1 MKVIEI
7 KIDLDDDDLDMAM
20 VDSFDSAP
28 PVVDPVSVIVDPH
41 WDAFVRNLPAQP
53 PPPPPPVAMDMTEWN
68 AMLHRLRTRPPPSPE
83 TPPPSPPRAVPVVAI
98 PVVTRAVPVA
108 AIPVVARAVPVPL
121 VTDMGPAPRAPKKP
135 KGVVRRDYPDWTMTT
150 PKDDFEAFVTK
161 ALKKKD
167 VDAAAFLV
175 AARKAARKKIDDDS
189 AIATVTLARLKHAQE
204 EKERAKYMD
213 ETKNDSFD
221 IMGTSDDDDD
231 SDAAIQRIRI
241 ALETRLEEERKIGVR
256 ARKKKAAEW
265 MKVYDDSIGFD
276 PAVPISAARYAEL
289 KARMSTTAAE
299 ASAMNQFELNVKKE
313 KLVTARRNARLAADA
328 IAATVAAA
336 AVPVAA
342 VPVVVRAPLVLSAAR
357 IAVIAAG
364 GHCSSAEGAVVSA
377 LRDVVAVSGVRAPV
391 SGDADDDWGIGDGG
405 GGGDWSPDSQATLP
419 YVSPVAAAPV
429 AAPVAA
435 ARGGRGGRGGRG
447 AAARG
452 GRGAAARG
460 GRGAAAPPVGGAAG
474 GGGPPPVGGA
484 AGGGDPDADEDDEG
498 DEGDEGDDDE
508 DGIDDLDRDGR
519 RDRWRRRRLDARDNV
534 DVLLNNTDIH
544 GLVQYKDVMAAYKM
558 DRTRVRQ
565 CDFDVN
571 TLASKRCNARTKRG
585 VGPRCKLYTTIY
597 PKTCWLHTQMYT
609 GLKIIR
615 SKLTDAKIGVQ
626 TLKRLRAFDA
636 TSDEANRP
644 LGGFT
649 GTRAAADEV
658 GNPDVL
664 VVNGLVARTTQ
675 DSIVR
680 LVQRCLPGDRAA
692 GQCSDNNAM
701 YIRNPGRG
709 PRRVLVT
716 RRNIEEGEEI
726 LLTRPDAAGNVSD
739 VDEEAVDDADW
750 PATGPLGRPIR
761 PRVATIVR
769 PPTGTHLNEDRR
781 LAAIDARIQ
790 LGYAIDDA
798 TAASARVRA
807 AARVARRVAR
817 RAAARGGRG
826 GRGGGRGSGAAA
838 AAPRARAPPGARD
851 GPRLPPLF
859 NG

>member
-1 MKVIEI
+1 
-7 KIDLDDDDLDMAM
+7 
-20 VDSFDSAP
+20 
-28 PVVDPVSVIVDPH
+28 
-41 WDAFVRNLPAQP
+41 
-53 PPPPPPVAMDMTEWN
+53 MT
-68 AMLHRLRTRPPPSPE
+68 
-83 TPPPSPPRAVPVVAI
+83 
-98 PVVTRAVPVA
+98 
-108 AIPVVARAVPVPL
+108 
-121 VTDMGPAPRAPKKP
+121 
-135 KGVVRRDYPDWTMTT
+135 
-150 PKDDFEAFVTK
+150 
-161 ALKKKD
+161 
-167 VDAAAFLV
+167 
-175 AARKAARKKIDDDS
+175 
-189 AIATVTLARLKHAQE
+189 
-204 EKERAKYMD
+204 
-213 ETKNDSFD
+213 
-221 IMGTSDDDDD
+221 
-231 SDAAIQRIRI
+231 
-241 ALETRLEEERKIGVR
+241 
-256 ARKKKAAEW
+256 
-265 MKVYDDSIGFD
+265 
-276 PAVPISAARYAEL
+276 
-289 KARMSTTAAE
+289 TTAAE
-299 ASAMNQFELNVKKE
+299 DSAMNQFELNVKKE
-313 KLVTARRNARLAADA
+313 KLVTARRNERLAADA

-336 AVPVAA
+336 AVPVAV

-357 IAVIAAG
+357 LAEIAAG
-364 GHCSSAEGAVVSA
+364 GHCSSAEAAVVSA

-391 SGDADDDWGIGDGG
+391 SGDADDDWGIGDDDWGI
-405 GGGDWSPDSQATLP
+405 GDWSPDSQATLP
-419 YVSPVAAAPV
+419 YVSPVAAAPVAAAPVAAAPV

-519 RDRWRRRRLDARDNV
+519 RDRARRRRLDARDNV

-544 GLVQYKDVMAAYKM
+544 GLVKYGDVMAAYKT

-692 GQCSDNNAM
+692 GQCGDNNAM
-701 YIRNPGRG
+701 YIRNPGPG

-817 RAAARGGRG
+817 RAAARGGGGGRG
-826 GRGGGRGSGAAA
+826 GRGGRGGAAGAAA
-838 AAPRARAPPGARD
+838 APPRARAPPGARD